1 MIVVE
6 QNAGGG
12 IAGYIDVR
20 PTVVVEIS
28 GEGREAVI
36 WSRSGHSG
44 FIAGVAK
51 RPVAV
56 IVVELV
62 SCALQTAG
70 AAHDRNPLPTAETAL
85 PRNGRL
91 CGIKIDVLGDEQV
104 QAAVTVIVDEGA
116 SGAPAQIVMPQSRF
130 PCDVNKGP
138 VTIAV

>member
-1 MIVVE
+1 MAVLIVGDTSASADLAECPVVIVVE

-70 AAHDRNPLPTAETAL
+70 AAHDRNSYPPADLAL
-85 PRNGRL
+85 HNNGDIL
-91 CGIKIDVLGDEQV
+91 
-104 QAAVTVIVDEGA
+104 
-116 SGAPAQIVMPQSRF
+116 
-130 PCDVNKGP
+130 
-138 VTIAV
+138 